1 MKRFAKVFILFIIL
15 GFLPLLLPFNYVGLL
30 VRVLILAIFA
40 MSLDILMGYTGLA
53 SLGHGA
59 YFGMAAYTVAL
70 LNRLVF
76 HGTSNYFILEFSLAI
91 IIAAFTAAV
100 FGLFVIRTKGVY
112 FMMVTIAI
120 AEMLY
125 GLALKWQTF
134 TGGADG
140 LAGISGGPEFFST
153 LSSNLP
159 RDLYFFYFVWVVFVL
174 STIIMYLI
182 VNSPFGH
189 ALVGIRENETK
200 MDVLGFNIWLYKYI
214 AFVIAGTFA
223 GVAGILDVYYY
234 RFVSP
239 EVLGV
244 ANSIV
249 PLMAVILGGTG
260 TLFGALIG
268 SGIYTSFE
276 HILSGYMERWMMV
289 IGMLFILL
297 VIFAPR
303 GLSPLTLKVWFLIKK
318 QKRMGP
324 PI

>member
-1 MKRFAKVFILFIIL
+1 MKRPIKIFILLIIL
-15 GFLPLLLPFNYVGLL
+15 GFLPLLLPLNYVGLL
-30 VRVLILAIFA
+30 IRVLILAIFA
-40 MSLDILMGYTGLA
+40 MSLDILMGYTGLV
-53 SLGHGA
+53 SLGHAA
-59 YFGMAAYTVAL
+59 YFGMSAYSVAL
-70 LNRLVF
+70 LNLFVF
-76 HGTSNYFILEFSLAI
+76 HGSNYFIIEFSLAI
-91 IIAAFTAAV
+91 LIAAFTAAV
-100 FGLFVIRTKGVY
+100 LGLFTIRTSGVY

-120 AEMLY
+120 GEMLY

-140 LAGISGGPEFFST
+140 LTGISRPKFFFF

-159 RDLYFFYFVWVVFVL
+159 RDLEFFYFVWVVFVL
-174 STIIMYLI
+174 SSIIMYLI

-189 ALVGIRENETK
+189 ALVGVRENERK
-200 MDVLGFNIWLYKYI
+200 MEVLGFNVWLYKYI

-223 GVAGILDVYYY
+223 GLAGILDVYYY
-234 RFVSP
+234 RFISP
-239 EVLGV
+239 DVLGV

-268 SGIYTSFE
+268 SGIYVSFE
-276 HILSGYMERWMMV
+276 DIISGYSERWVMA
-289 IGMLFILL
+289 IGLFFIII

-303 GLSPLTLKVWFLIKK
+303 GVSPLAKRIWFLIKK
-318 QKRMGP
+318 RMKGWL